1 MSELELYFTIFNEY
15 PIKIKTISYDDE
27 MYKKLITIA
36 ILKNKPITNEDIE
49 NYIEANKLGYDTI
62 ENE

>member
-1 MSELELYFTIFNEY
+1 
-15 PIKIKTISYDDE
+15 